1 MDLNGEIILDSKNIN
16 YATFNQFESLYK
28 EYGYD
33 LVDLVEY
40 FLRHIPQL
48 ISKIEQGQAFDPY
61 HGRRNSKGGFVI

>member
-40 FLRHIPQL
+40 FLRHIP
-48 ISKIEQGQAFDPY
+48 
-61 HGRRNSKGGFVI
+61 